1 MIICFAHLEQAVSWE
16 LEPVLIFHL
25 SSVAG
30 NRVCH
35 DPLSS
40 TGWCQQSS
48 QWHSFPP
55 LSSEA
60 SLLPAQ
66 SSLQWSY
73 RHFPQLSAALAGCC
87 LWISQ
92 QGMLW
97 HTPVWDCGH
106 GHRGLGSQVG
116 GSSWRDGVMQGDNDL
131 LGEEVLS
138 TPVSPGPSSSHSQLS
153 LSPPM
158 AQVISVGLGLE
169 MHATLCPLVCSAWLG
184 YRQCWKSSP

>member
-1 MIICFAHLEQAVSWE
+1 MSHSAAQADASRVHSGTVFHPSPLKPRYFLHNHL
-16 LEPVLIFHL
+16 F
-25 SSVAG
+25 
-30 NRVCH
+30 R
-35 DPLSS
+35 
-40 TGWCQQSS
+40 
-48 QWHSFPP
+48 
-55 LSSEA
+55 
-60 SLLPAQ
+60 
-66 SSLQWSY
+66 WSY
-73 RHFPQLSAALAGCC
+73 RHFPRLSAALAGCC

-184 YRQCWKSSP
+184 YRQC